1 METKTIVVS
10 VIASV
15 LVVLGVVAFTP
26 AKVINQESQL
36 GAVASPDIMSPYFSF
51 GGVRQWAA
59 HTDTLNTASTTIC
72 AMQSPAATST
82 LRLGSVRLTTG
93 STTAV
98 VLEMAKSATYAAST
112 TRISYGA
119 VAAGDGI
126 TLNSFVAST
135 TSTGASGY
143 AYTAN
148 ERDIVFAPNT
158 YLTVK
163 YGGSLC
169 GNGGTTCNTFVGN
182 CSAVW
187 QEN

>member
-10 VIASV
+10 VLASV

-112 TRISYGA
+112 TRIS
-119 VAAGDGI
+119 
-126 TLNSFVAST
+126 
-135 TSTGASGY
+135 
-143 AYTAN
+143 
-148 ERDIVFAPNT
+148 
-158 YLTVK
+158 
-163 YGGSLC
+163 
-169 GNGGTTCNTFVGN
+169 
-182 CSAVW
+182 
-187 QEN
+187 